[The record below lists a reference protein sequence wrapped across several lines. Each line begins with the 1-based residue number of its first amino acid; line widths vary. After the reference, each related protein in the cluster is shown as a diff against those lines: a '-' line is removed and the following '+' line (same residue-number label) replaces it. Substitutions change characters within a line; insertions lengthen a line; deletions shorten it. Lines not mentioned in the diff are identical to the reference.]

1 MALSVRCVKR
11 KVAMES
17 GVLCDTRAI
26 YQNIDTY
33 GKIMVRGSEVMPAPL
48 SMDLRKR
55 IIEARKNGDTVAK
68 IAREKNVSTST
79 INKLLAL
86 HQETGEYMP
95 RPLNNGRKPRLTIEQ
110 LEAIKSRII
119 DQPDISLLELITQ
132 MQLPLCVSALC
143 RIVNGKLGLRRKK
156 NSSRSRTES

>member
-1 MALSVRCVKR
+1 MAIGG
-11 KVAMES
+11 E
-17 GVLCDTRAI
+17 
-26 YQNIDTY
+26 
-33 GKIMVRGSEVMPAPL
+33 EMPAPL

-55 IIEARKNGDTVAK
+55 IVEARKKGDTVAK
-68 IAREKNVSTST
+68 IAREKNVCTST

-86 HQETGEYMP
+86 YQETGEYTP
-95 RPLNNGRKPRLTIEQ
+95 RPLNNGRKPRLTTEQ

-143 RIVNGKLGLRRKK
+143 RIVNNKLGFRRKK
-156 NSSRSRTES
+156 KRFTQQSRVVRMSNKNEKNGRSFKK

>member
-1 MALSVRCVKR
+1 MVK
-11 KVAMES
+11 
-17 GVLCDTRAI
+17 
-26 YQNIDTY
+26 
-33 GKIMVRGSEVMPAPL
+33 GSEVMPAPL

-55 IIEARKNGDTVAK
+55 IVEARKNGDTVAK
-68 IAREKNVSTST
+68 IAREKNVCTST

-86 HQETGEYMP
+86 HQETGGYTP
-95 RPLNNGRKPRLTIEQ
+95 RPLNNGRKPRLTMEQ

-156 NSSRSRTES
+156 NGSRSRAES